1 MFAAA
6 RSGSSFPFRT
16 QKRQWEQ
23 SAGGSLPRLEQANDA
38 AIWAEINRVCRRDLW
53 QSGHGHDLTADRDN
67 EFGSR

>member
-1 MFAAA
+1 MLAAA

-23 SAGGSLPRLEQANDA
+23 DAALGSSRLEQANDA
-38 AIWAEINRVCRRDLW
+38 AIWAEINRVCRRDLR